1 MDCVALLW
9 KKKVVANFMIFWD
22 AVVTVSESMLDIF
35 AFECWVFLP
44 WLLGWDPVRTMEP
57 PESRYHSGILGSDSG
72 RLDASALAAHLQNTI
87 IILGSF
93 LGRTI

>member
-1 MDCVALLW
+1 MDCIALLW
-9 KKKVVANFMIFWD
+9 KKKVVANFMMD
-22 AVVTVSESMLDIF
+22 AVVTVSESLLDIF

-57 PESRYHSGILGSDSG
+57 PESRYHSDILGSDSG

-87 IILGSF
+87 IIQGSL